1 MPSRFVP
8 LLRQR
13 LFTTSTRA
21 RNTMSLG
28 DAAVEQLE
36 ATAKAVPKLGRVA
49 RWYVFHLTTTL
60 TNPF

>member
-1 MPSRFVP
+1 MPFRFTP

-28 DAAVEQLE
+28 EAATEQLE
-36 ATAKAVPKLGRVA
+36 ATAKAVPKLGRIA
-49 RWYVFHLTTTL
+49 RWYVSHLSQ
-60 TNPF
+60 